1 MDHITTYTNTYVPY
15 MSPHAIPHAENQS
28 THSSQ
33 RNTPTT
39 TNELHSLES
48 TTAHYDHPFLSELY
62 EPSFAAP
69 IIVANAT
76 YRPHSLPLSHTIPHI
91 RFPIGTGDPNNDATL
106 CAMIDSGAG
115 CNLGRKSY
123 HLSIYEKFP
132 KLIQAVESQVNQA
145 EWQDVNIGHIHETGQ
160 PVVISAVIVYK
171 TPYII
176 DGHPVTI
183 RIGLADHTAINT
195 IFGITFLRS
204 SESVVF
210 FGGSTKNKDQLV
222 STRLGITLPIY
233 MQPPASNDEAPDYD
247 QRSSAAFVS
256 KIKPVAASGFLVS
269 PDTTALI
276 GPHIAD
282 QQPDDG
288 DDFLICKLE

>member
-1 MDHITTYTNTYVPY
+1 MALKPQTHYLVNQFPPYTHRHPEMHPPHTPPNNDTATPHNINPHPWHTSKTREWLEESHHPFMDHMTTCTDTHGPY
-15 MSPHAIPHAENQS
+15 MSPHTVSHTENQS

-33 RNTPTT
+33 RSTPTP

-62 EPSFAAP
+62 EPPFAAP

-76 YRPHSLPLSHTIPHI
+76 YHPHSLPLSHTIPHI
-91 RFPIGTGDPNNDATL
+91 RFPIGTGDPNSDATL

-145 EWQDVNIGHIHETGQ
+145 EWQDVNIGHIHDTGQ

-183 RIGLADHTAINT
+183 
-195 IFGITFLRS
+195 
-204 SESVVF
+204 
-210 FGGSTKNKDQLV
+210 
-222 STRLGITLPIY
+222 
-233 MQPPASNDEAPDYD
+233 
-247 QRSSAAFVS
+247 
-256 KIKPVAASGFLVS
+256 
-269 PDTTALI
+269 
-276 GPHIAD
+276 
-282 QQPDDG
+282 
-288 DDFLICKLE
+288 